1 MRAAFMR
8 MPEQHSALREP
19 WRARLNIPVY
29 QVQEAAR
36 YAGMSPQ
43 TIRHWQAGEDLI
55 RSALSARDP
64 RAALSYMQ
72 LIEVAVVAAFRKAGI
87 PLRDIRAAREYIK
100 NAIKSEYP
108 FAQYSFKTRGRSILV
123 DYVQIDKRH
132 GKGKLL
138 DVTKG
143 GQLAWESIIAERL
156 KEFEYDRE
164 LALRWHVAGVG
175 EPIIIDPR
183 VSFGA
188 PAVSGVPTWVLKAR
202 WESGEAIDDIASDFD
217 LSNEFVLDALK
228 FEGIDTGGRQTVWTH

>member
-1 MRAAFMR
+1 MPGQHLAA
-8 MPEQHSALREP
+8 REP

-43 TIRHWQAGEDLI
+43 TIRYGQAGEDLI
-55 RSALSARDP
+55 RRALSSRDT

-87 PLRDIRAAREYIK
+87 PLKDIRAAREYIK
-100 NAIKSEYP
+100 DKLKSEHP
-108 FAQYSFKTRGRSILV
+108 FAEYSFKTRAHGILV
-123 DYVQIDKRH
+123 DYVQIEGRR

-143 GQLAWESIIAERL
+143 GQLAWESIVTERL

-164 LALRWHVAGVG
+164 LALRWHVAGLG

-188 PAVSGVPTWVLKAR
+188 PAVKGVPTWILKGR
-202 WESGEAIDDIASDFD
+202 WESGEAIDEIAEDFD
-217 LSNEFVLDALK
+217 LSGKLVLDALK
-228 FEGIDTGGRQTVWTH
+228 FERVETGGRQRVWAN

>member
-1 MRAAFMR
+1 MPGQHLAA
-8 MPEQHSALREP
+8 REP

-43 TIRHWQAGEDLI
+43 TIRYWQAGEDLI
-55 RSALSARDP
+55 RRALSSRDT

-87 PLRDIRAAREYIK
+87 PLKDIRAAREYIK
-100 NAIKSEYP
+100 DKLKSEHP
-108 FAQYSFKTRGRSILV
+108 FAEYSFKTRAHGILV
-123 DYVQIDKRH
+123 DYVQIEGRR

-143 GQLAWESIIAERL
+143 GQLAWESIVTERL

-164 LALRWHVAGVG
+164 LALRWHVAGLG

-188 PAVSGVPTWVLKAR
+188 PAVKGVPTWILKGR
-202 WESGEAIDDIASDFD
+202 WESGEAIDEIAEDFD
-217 LSNEFVLDALK
+217 LSGKLVLDALK
-228 FEGIDTGGRQTVWTH
+228 FERVETGGRQRVWAN